1 VGGYGAE
8 LVLSSVLALAVVAY
22 SIYLL
27 VR

>member
-8 LVLSSVLALAVVAY
+8 LVLSAVLALAVVAY